1 MNIYFIFHHIKLIIG
16 LNLHLVCTRITRW
29 RLLLNWYKTENERER
44 GRERERVRE
53 GGESL
58 SGRRVQNFCTRDS
71 GSALVAMAAAEAAAR
86 LTTSRPGSSVLCSDE

>member
-44 GRERERVRE
+44 ERERE

-71 GSALVAMAAAEAAAR
+71 GSALVAAAAAEAAAR

>member
-1 MNIYFIFHHIKLIIG
+1 M
-16 LNLHLVCTRITRW
+16 RER
-29 RLLLNWYKTENERER
+29 ERER
-44 GRERERVRE
+44 GGGGERERE

-86 LTTSRPGSSVLCSDE
+86 LTTSRPESVLLCSGE

>member
-1 MNIYFIFHHIKLIIG
+1 M
-16 LNLHLVCTRITRW
+16 
-29 RLLLNWYKTENERER
+29 
-44 GRERERVRE
+44 RE

-86 LTTSRPGSSVLCSDE
+86 LTTSRPESVLLCSGE